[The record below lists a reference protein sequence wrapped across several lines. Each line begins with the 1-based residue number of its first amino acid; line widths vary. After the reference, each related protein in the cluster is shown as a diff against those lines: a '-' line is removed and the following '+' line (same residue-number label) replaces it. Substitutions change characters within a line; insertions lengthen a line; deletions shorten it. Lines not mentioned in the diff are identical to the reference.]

1 MKFCWTTISVADFD
15 KSLEFYTK
23 VVGLPVDRLMTANPK
38 MKLAFLGAGETK
50 LELLWDATATAAKKG
65 LGEGLSI
72 GFEVDSADAFMADL
86 RSRGVA
92 IESGPHQPNPMVK
105 FFYILDPDGLRV
117 QFVENVK
124 RS

>member
-1 MKFCWTTISVADFD
+1 MKFCWTTIAVADFD

-23 VVGLPVDRLMTANPK
+23 VVGLTVDRAMTANPK

-50 LELLWDATATAAKKG
+50 LELIYDEAATKRG
-65 LGEGLSI
+65 FGEGISI
-72 GFEVDSADAFMADL
+72 GFEVESVDAFMAEL

-92 IESGPHQPNPMVK
+92 IASGPHQPNPMVK

-124 RS
+124 RG